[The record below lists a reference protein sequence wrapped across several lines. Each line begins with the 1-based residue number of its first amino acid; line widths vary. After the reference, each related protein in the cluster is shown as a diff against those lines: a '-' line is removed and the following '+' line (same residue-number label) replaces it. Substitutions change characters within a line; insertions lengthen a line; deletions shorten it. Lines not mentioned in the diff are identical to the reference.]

1 MVDAP
6 EEEILT
12 RDQIE
17 AALAGM
23 EDRDAVAATEFYA
36 EDGVFIDP
44 LYPEPEY
51 RGPKEIQ
58 AAVEWALE
66 NVVDQPG
73 FTIRNMWER
82 DETFAVEVDSHH
94 IAHDGDTRDFQQVFI
109 IESEDGKVTRWQTY
123 LPYPPSA
130 DE

>member
-1 MVDAP
+1 MVDAS
-6 EEEILT
+6 EGGTFT

-23 EDRDAVAATEFYA
+23 ENRDAAAATECYA

-51 RGPKEIQ
+51 RGPEEIQ
-58 AAVEWALE
+58 EAVEWAFE

-73 FTIRNMWER
+73 FTIRNVWE
-82 DETFAVEVDSHH
+82 DAGTFAVEVDSHH
-94 IAHDGDTRDFQQVFI
+94 VAHDGTARDFQQVFI

>member
-1 MVDAP
+1 MVDAS
-6 EEEILT
+6 EEETVT

-23 EDRDAVAATEFYA
+23 ENRDAVAATEFYA

-51 RGPKEIQ
+51 RGPEEIQ
-58 AAVEWALE
+58 EAVEWALE
-66 NVVDQPG
+66 NVVDQPS
-73 FTIRNMWER
+73 FTIRNVWED
-82 DETFAVEVDSHH
+82 DEAFVVEVDSHH
-94 IAHDGDTRDFQQVFI
+94 IAHDDTIRDFQQVFI
-109 IESEDGKVTRWQTY
+109 IESDNGKVTRWQTY